1 MQTCSGPGGARRTHY
16 VVVSLSPAVH
26 PPSPPPVC
34 SQETRGAPLLRP
46 RSPSQE
52 QQEGGSGEEQRPLHQ
67 EGHLFTPW
75 ECAQFWPFFRGDF
88 RADAVPHQEG
98 VLSRRPKGEFLRS
111 LYLPRCLNERFMWMF
126 KAAVNYV

>member
-1 MQTCSGPGGARRTHY
+1 M
-16 VVVSLSPAVH
+16 H
-26 PPSPPPVC
+26 PPSPPTIR
-34 SQETRGAPLLRP
+34 SQETRGAPRGLLRP

-75 ECAQFWPFFRGDF
+75 ECAQFWAFFRGDF

-98 VLSRRPKGEFLRS
+98 LLSGRPKGEFLRS
-111 LYLPRCLNERFMWMF
+111 LYLPRCLNQRFMWTL
-126 KAAVNYV
+126 KAAVIHV